1 MQICLHSWESSLVV
15 ILYPEMLASIL
26 AHGRLQIYIS
36 DTLGTLISLTLFALE
51 GVAQCRLIG
60 IEEHLCHEFLRDSS
74 QTFKHKLVFY
84 VQAFSV
90 LGMCLLWCGLIRA
103 SSLSTYTAIYSTI
116 VTLVWNENQWPNGCF
131 QSVIVIFP
139 LQFPRSYFQRL
150 KWCVLRIFWG
160 CWKH

>member
-15 ILYPEMLASIL
+15 ILYPERLASIL

-36 DTLGTLISLTLFALE
+36 DTLGKTHISYTF
-51 GVAQCRLIG
+51 CIG
-60 IEEHLCHEFLRDSS
+60 RGCTMQTDRHRRAPYAAFLRDSW

-84 VQAFSV
+84 VLAFSV

-116 VTLVWNENQWPNGCF
+116 VTLVSNENQWQNGCF

-139 LQFPRSYFQRL
+139 LQFPRSCFHWL
-150 KWCVLRIFWG
+150 KWCALRIFWG